1 MTWKCAPGEYLPER
15 WLCRCRNPSINELEM
30 FCWGFFSLSTAKN
43 CSFATAKATS
53 SYQYSSSSTSI
64 KQHKIFFICEGFW
77 GVISFLM
84 VSFFFLSCP
93 VPSGLIGERLPI
105 RYYLTGGMLASGLFT
120 AMFGLGYFYNVHNL
134 WFYIIA
140 QVGTVLI

>member
-1 MTWKCAPGEYLPER
+1 MNLKCFVGV
-15 WLCRCRNPSINELEM
+15 
-30 FCWGFFSLSTAKN
+30 FFSLSSAKN

-53 SYQYSSSSTSI
+53 SYQYSFSSTRI

-77 GVISFLM
+77 GVISFLITTFLFI
-84 VSFFFLSCP
+84 SFP

-134 WFYIIA
+134 WFYIMA
-140 QVGTVLI
+140 QVGTVFI